1 MRSRGDRFPV
11 QDPLSLSGLRRGHT
25 SLTRAQLNE
34 WRPVRARRTIT
45 TVSTG
50 QDESWQR
57 RYEAGKARD
66 EERNA
71 DWVQNRSGGPV
82 TRTLVKEFPLLLLV
96 WAIGLLILGWQAE
109 SRWSSLTG
117 CGRPEEA
124 SRL

>member
-1 MRSRGDRFPV
+1 M
-11 QDPLSLSGLRRGHT
+11 
-25 SLTRAQLNE
+25 
-34 WRPVRARRTIT
+34 IM
-45 TVSTG
+45 TVSAG
-50 QDESWQR
+50 QNGSWQR